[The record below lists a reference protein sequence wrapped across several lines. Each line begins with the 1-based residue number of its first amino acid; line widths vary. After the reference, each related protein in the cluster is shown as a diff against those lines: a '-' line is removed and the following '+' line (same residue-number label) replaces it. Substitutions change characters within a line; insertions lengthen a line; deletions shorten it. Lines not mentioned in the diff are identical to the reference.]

1 MPTIYDFT
9 LPRILLKQRAPKI
22 DTVPDKICPKFN
34 DLLSMFW
41 QIFVCSAKS
50 AKDNNKKAANNY
62 LISRKK
68 SATILVCLC
77 FCNII
82 AISFQMVKNT
92 IIGETGQILLESQLK
107 WMTTFTIMGE
117 IYSIDSRFIWELFVT
132 FTITHLL

>member
-22 DTVPDKICPKFN
+22 DNVPDTICPKFN

-68 SATILVCLC
+68 SATILVCLPGSY
-77 FCNII
+77 
-82 AISFQMVKNT
+82 AILYKK
-92 IIGETGQILLESQLK
+92 LPHWAL
-107 WMTTFTIMGE
+107 
-117 IYSIDSRFIWELFVT
+117 
-132 FTITHLL
+132 

>member
-22 DTVPDKICPKFN
+22 DIVPDTICPKFN

-68 SATILVCLC
+68 VLRS
-77 FCNII
+77 
-82 AISFQMVKNT
+82 
-92 IIGETGQILLESQLK
+92 
-107 WMTTFTIMGE
+107 
-117 IYSIDSRFIWELFVT
+117 LFVWECWIE
-132 FTITHLL
+132 ITCLKNNKTHSKSSNQTSNCDWVDNNLNVNEPFVR